1 MVLSEILK
9 SSFTVLGAGR
19 SGIAIAKLLKRRG
32 AKVFLSES
40 LPVDKLKYFDERI
53 LRDKGIE
60 YETGGHSEKV
70 LENDVIIKSP
80 GIPMDSV
87 VIKNAFEKG
96 KKVFGEMEAASWFC
110 ECPIIAVTGTN
121 GKTTTTVL
129 TGEIFKQAGYDTKV
143 CGNIGLAFA
152 EVIDDLSEDSIVV
165 LEVSSYQLFSTE
177 TFRPKVAMFLN
188 LTPDHISWHKSI
200 ENYLEAKLKINVNQ
214 KDNDMFIYNYDDEII
229 KKKSKQFNGIQAAFT
244 IHNKSGLENV
254 KIGSYIDNNNIYYFD
269 KTNDYHVSI
278 MNANDIQIKGMH
290 NVCNSLATI
299 IAAKSFCIRNEV
311 IERTLKNF
319 KGVEHRIEFV
329 KQVNGIDFYNDSK
342 ATNIDSM
349 SVALKSFDI
358 KVILIMGGEK
368 ADNDLEHIK
377 DLIFRNVKNIIAIG
391 ESKEQINRDI
401 SSVVSVELA
410 KSLEDAVETAFNK
423 GKAGDIVLFSPAYKS
438 FDMFDNFEH
447 RGNEFKRIVNQLT
460 IN

>member
-40 LPVDKLKYFDERI
+40 LPVDKLKYFDEKI
-53 LRDKGIE
+53 LKDEDIE

-70 LENDVIIKSP
+70 FENDVIIKSP

-96 KKVFGEMEAASWFC
+96 KKVFGEIEAASWFC

-143 CGNIGLAFA
+143 CGNVGLAFA
-152 EVIDDLSEDSIVV
+152 EVIDDLSDDSIVV
-165 LEVSSYQLFSTE
+165 LEVSSYQLLSTE
-177 TFRPKVAMFLN
+177 TFKPKVAMFLN

-229 KKKSKQFNGIQAAFT
+229 RNKSKQFNGIKAAFT
-244 IHNKSGLENV
+244 IQSKSELEDV
-254 KIGSYIDNNNIYYFD
+254 QIGSYLDQNKIYYFD
-269 KTNDYHVSI
+269 KTNDYHVNI

-299 IAAKSFCIRNEV
+299 IAAKSFCIRNEI

-349 SVALKSFDI
+349 SVAIKSFDK
-358 KVILIMGGEK
+358 KVVLIMGGEK
-368 ADNDLEHIK
+368 ADNDIEHVK
-377 DLIFRNVKNIIAIG
+377 DLIFQNVKNIIAIG
-391 ESKEQINRDI
+391 ESKQQIERDL

-410 KSLEDAVETAFNK
+410 GGLEEAVKLAFNK
-423 GKAGDIVLFSPAYKS
+423 GKEGDIVLFSPAYKS

-447 RGNEFKRIVNQLT
+447 RGNEFKRIVNQLI

>member
-9 SSFTVLGAGR
+9 SSFTILGAGR
-19 SGIAIAKLLKRRG
+19 SGIAIAKLLQRRG

-40 LPVDKLKYFDERI
+40 LPIDKLKYFNERMLKDEA
-53 LRDKGIE
+53 IE

-70 LENDVIIKSP
+70 FENDVIIKSP

-87 VIKNAFEKG
+87 VIKDSFEKG
-96 KKVFGEMEAASWFC
+96 KKVFGEIEAASWFC

-143 CGNIGLAFA
+143 CGNVGLAFA

-165 LEVSSYQLFSTE
+165 LEVSSYQLLSTE
-177 TFRPKVAMFLN
+177 TFKPKVAMFLN

-200 ENYLEAKLKINVNQ
+200 ENYLEAKLKINRNQ
-214 KDNDMFIYNYDDEII
+214 KNNDMFIYNYDDKVIRN
-229 KKKSKQFNGIQAAFT
+229 KSKQFNGIQAAFT

-254 KIGSYIDNNNIYYFD
+254 QIGSYLDQNKIYYFD
-269 KTNDYHVSI
+269 KTNNYNVSI
-278 MNANDIQIKGMH
+278 MNANDIRIKGMH
-290 NVCNSLATI
+290 NVCNSLASI
-299 IAAKSFCIRNEV
+299 IAAKSFCIKNEI
-311 IERTLKNF
+311 IEKTLKNF

-329 KQVNGIDFYNDSK
+329 KRVNGIDFYNDSK
-342 ATNIDSM
+342 ATNVDSM
-349 SVALKSFDI
+349 SVALKSFDK

-368 ADNDLEHIK
+368 ADTDLEHIK

-391 ESKEQINRDI
+391 ESKNQIKKVL
-401 SSVVSVELA
+401 SSVVSVELEE
-410 KSLEDAVETAFNK
+410 SLEEAVEMAFNK
-423 GKAGDIVLFSPAYKS
+423 GKEGDIILFSPAYKS
-438 FDMFDNFEH
+438 FDMFDNFEL
-447 RGNEFKRIVNQLT
+447 RGDEFKRIVNQLI

>member
-40 LPVDKLKYFDERI
+40 LPVDKLKYFDEKI
-53 LRDKGIE
+53 LKDEDIE

-70 LENDVIIKSP
+70 FENDVIIKSP

-96 KKVFGEMEAASWFC
+96 KKVFGEIEATSWFC
-110 ECPIIAVTGTN
+110 ECPVIAVTGTN

-143 CGNIGLAFA
+143 CGNVGLAFA
-152 EVIDDLSEDSIVV
+152 EVIDDLSDDSIVV

-229 KKKSKQFNGIQAAFT
+229 RNKSKQFNGIKAAFT
-244 IHNKSGLENV
+244 IQSKSELEDV
-254 KIGSYIDNNNIYYFD
+254 QIGSYLDQNKIYYFD
-269 KTNDYHVSI
+269 KTNDYHVNI

-290 NVCNSLATI
+290 NVCNSLASI

-349 SVALKSFDI
+349 SVAIKSFDK
-358 KVILIMGGEK
+358 KVVLIMGGEK
-368 ADNDLEHIK
+368 ADNDIEHVK
-377 DLIFRNVKNIIAIG
+377 DLIFQNVKNIIAIG
-391 ESKEQINRDI
+391 ESKQQIERDL

-410 KSLEDAVETAFNK
+410 GGLEEAVKLAFNK
-423 GKAGDIVLFSPAYKS
+423 GKEGDIVLFSPAYKS

-447 RGNEFKRIVNQLT
+447 RGNEFKRIVNQLI